1 MAKLINTREAEKIVG
16 VSYLTMRRY
25 VLAGKIR
32 VAERNLI
39 TGYMWFDVE
48 KLKEDI
54 QKLILDKPV

>member
-1 MAKLINTREAEKIVG
+1 MAKLINTREAAKIVG